1 MPLDATNRTA
11 IPLKGG
17 YRVETVKGTVRT
29 LGQSRMHMSGHHYAF
44 VKFDVDGGGEV
55 MIEGVAV
62 LNSVGSE
69 LEPGVMG
76 TFHIVSN
83 KRASAVVAFE
93 GTDGRKGDD
102 VATFRKSILRGNL
115 GIIFFLVTAWVVVS
129 SFSGLILMALFRHAP
144 FFVWVLYYI
153 APPVLIFRHVMKR
166 IPSEAEIRAAIAAS
180 AV

>member
-1 MPLDATNRTA
+1 MPLDAANRSA

-17 YRVETVKGTVRT
+17 FRMETVKGTVRT
-29 LGQSRMHMSGHHYAF
+29 LGQGRMHMSGHNYAY
-44 VKFDVDGGGEV
+44 VKFDLDGDRELMLENV
-55 MIEGVAV
+55 VA

-69 LEPGVMG
+69 LEPGVTG
-76 TFHIVSN
+76 TFHVIAN
-83 KRASAVVAFE
+83 KRATSLVAFE
-93 GTDGRKGDD
+93 GADGRRGDD
-102 VATFRKSILRGNL
+102 VAAFQKSIRSGNL

-129 SFSGLILMALFRHAP
+129 GFAGLILMALFRHAP

-166 IPSEAEIRAAIAAS
+166 TPSEAEIRAAIAAS